1 MLRKSTI
8 LISLVRLIILF
19 IIFLI
24 YSSPNMRFPFLTPLR
39 YAHCVQIVLAI
50 SSICLAILLAG
61 CTSDSPGL
69 PHLYLI
75 SLSYQNPVDAGS
87 TTASKNGSSLLA
99 PLLTNARLTVR
110 TGYFGLCISPDNSR
124 WTCSRDI
131 AILTQS
137 INATMDPLDLISI
150 SNVFKDK
157 IVFSGLLYDF
167 SIDYHLFT
175 PSFELT
181 VR

>member
-1 MLRKSTI
+1 MI
-8 LISLVRLIILF
+8 E
-19 IIFLI
+19 
-24 YSSPNMRFPFLTPLR
+24 FPHL
-39 YAHCVQIVLAI
+39 VQIVLAI
-50 SSICLAILLAG
+50 SIICSAILLAG

-69 PHLYLI
+69 PNLCLI

-87 TTASKNGSSLLA
+87 STARKNGSYLLA
-99 PLLTNARLTVR
+99 PLMTNARMTVR
-110 TGYFGLCISPDNSR
+110 TGYFGLCISPDNSG

-131 AILTQS
+131 GTLTQS

-167 SIDYHLFT
+167 SIDYHLCT
-175 PSFELT
+175 PSLELT

>member
-1 MLRKSTI
+1 MRI
-8 LISLVRLIILF
+8 PFQISI
-19 IIFLI
+19 
-24 YSSPNMRFPFLTPLR
+24 TPV
-39 YAHCVQIVLAI
+39 HIVQIVLAI
-50 SSICLAILLAG
+50 SSICLVILLAG
-61 CTSDSPGL
+61 CSSNSPGL
-69 PHLYLI
+69 PQLYLI
-75 SLSYQNPVDAGS
+75 SLSYLNPADPGS
-87 TTASKNGSSLLA
+87 TTATENSSSLLA
-99 PLLTNARLTVR
+99 PLMTNARLTVR

-131 AILTQS
+131 GILTRS

-150 SNVFKDK
+150 SNMFKDK

-167 SIDYHLFT
+167 SIDYHLSV